1 MWLAFVAYF
10 IYLLDRADLED
21 NLLLWGVCVI
31 F

>member
-21 NLLLWGVCVI
+21 DLLLWGCVCV
-31 F
+31 